1 MSQQTIVSSNIM
13 DQALN
18 LNLMQNLL
26 KGSKGNSCFWTT
38 ISNYILL
45 IGQDQFK
52 SLFKA
57 IVDKVSA
64 EIQKANF
71 TTLVGLYDVAS
82 SLVSKL
88 FFFLK
93 PLFWVVNR
101 IKCLFKDDTP
111 MIGQYHTMSIDVSPY
126 DKCLYFPMEFKQC
139 FWESILKPKYS
150 NFIKFRQEVVSLSQK
165 DKTSIITEEKFSN
178 IVITTDDFEAK
189 LMSPIKFEF
198 INNGSKTI
206 HSLAKLKVEYNLFD
220 DGDYYEFL
228 EESGRTASLKEN
240 ELDYISLNLYVLI
253 PNVHISAALKST
265 FYDWKDLC
273 DLLNNGKF
281 PIFIE
286 TYFYAFSNCIS
297 PPRLYFTSDRTDVN
311 ARRLI
316 NDLNHVNITPQK
328 QSIIINKEI
337 MKLYNIDVKIP
348 TLEKI
353 LPLIKDYVYRISFND
368 ERFKIYFIF
377 CVFVMLMFNE
387 SRVLIKKTYDE
398 IKKTR
403 KYPKYF
409 EIKDYCVKPIEGGE
423 TSPRD
428 SFCNVFNIPIDVND
442 HTAFICKIYCCCPYF
457 ENSESKDIL
466 EPFVE
471 RIENFFNKTVPQ
483 PFRSDN
489 GLKFFIN
496 YLFKS
501 CSFLEVPFPNIELGS
516 SSSGSKSSSSDSSAN
531 KEQSVDIC
539 LTSKNNNDNVELQNK
554 FIKFCQNICEQI
566 VSDNEPDK
574 NIDVYTI
581 SIDRQEVKSEK
592 PNPDFE
598 IWKQKI
604 DLLKELTESKDPA
617 AIKQYGEM
625 CALQPTSVIES
636 VSINK
641 IIKRTKINSVQKSL
655 STMYLS
661 KKDKTTLTSLLHTFR
676 NNIKKFEKL
685 GLPKKLGVLL
695 HGLPGCGKTSTV
707 IAIATYLQKDIY
719 YLNLNGVKT
728 NEELSMLFDYVVKE
742 TSTSG
747 IIVMEDVDAMTKV
760 VHKRNYDII
769 SPQSLT
775 TVDLIDS
782 NENPLTLE
790 YFLNIL
796 QGTLTRDNSVF
807 IATTN
812 HLEILDPAFYRAGR
826 FDIKIE
832 MKPADHYQISE
843 IYKTFFERPIDEEKL
858 KKIPQHKYTPAQFI
872 FKFAEFIID
881 PNASDD
887 EILNEFYD

>member
-1 MSQQTIVSSNIM
+1 M
-13 DQALN
+13 
-18 LNLMQNLL
+18 
-26 KGSKGNSCFWTT
+26 
-38 ISNYILL
+38 
-45 IGQDQFK
+45 
-52 SLFKA
+52 
-57 IVDKVSA
+57 
-64 EIQKANF
+64 
-71 TTLVGLYDVAS
+71 
-82 SLVSKL
+82 
-88 FFFLK
+88 
-93 PLFWVVNR
+93 
-101 IKCLFKDDTP
+101 
-111 MIGQYHTMSIDVSPY
+111 
-126 DKCLYFPMEFKQC
+126 
-139 FWESILKPKYS
+139 
-150 NFIKFRQEVVSLSQK
+150 
-165 DKTSIITEEKFSN
+165 
-178 IVITTDDFEAK
+178 
-189 LMSPIKFEF
+189 
-198 INNGSKTI
+198 
-206 HSLAKLKVEYNLFD
+206 
-220 DGDYYEFL
+220 
-228 EESGRTASLKEN
+228 
-240 ELDYISLNLYVLI
+240 
-253 PNVHISAALKST
+253 
-265 FYDWKDLC
+265 
-273 DLLNNGKF
+273 
-281 PIFIE
+281 
-286 TYFYAFSNCIS
+286 
-297 PPRLYFTSDRTDVN
+297 
-311 ARRLI
+311 
-316 NDLNHVNITPQK
+316 
-328 QSIIINKEI
+328 
-337 MKLYNIDVKIP
+337 
-348 TLEKI
+348 
-353 LPLIKDYVYRISFND
+353 
-368 ERFKIYFIF
+368 
-377 CVFVMLMFNE
+377 
-387 SRVLIKKTYDE
+387 
-398 IKKTR
+398 
-403 KYPKYF
+403 
-409 EIKDYCVKPIEGGE
+409 EGGE
-423 TSPRD
+423 RTPRD

-442 HTAFICKIYCCCPYF
+442 HTAFISKIYCCCPYF

-471 RIENFFNKTVPQ
+471 RIEKFFNKTVPQ

-516 SSSGSKSSSSDSSAN
+516 SSSGSSAN

-539 LTSKNNNDNVELQNK
+539 LTSKNNNNVELQNK

-604 DLLKELTESKDPA
+604 DLLKELTESKDRA

-625 CALQPTSVIES
+625 CALQPPSVIES

-641 IIKRTKINSVQKSL
+641 IIKSTKINSVQKSL

-760 VHKRNYDII
+760 VHKRNYDVVSDKVRPSEAI